1 MTGEWE
7 SGSDDAGGFRHKCC
21 CGKAVYATER
31 EAGKAARRMRRQGR
45 DRAWQGL
52 LRPYMCPER
61 RGKWHVGHEGDF
73 E

>member
-1 MTGEWE
+1 MTEGWE
-7 SGSDDAGGFRHKCC
+7 SESGAEAVCRPRSS

-31 EAGKAARRMRRQGR
+31 EAGRDARRMRRKGR

-52 LRPYMCPER
+52 LRAYMCPER
-61 RGKWHVGHEGDF
+61 KGKWHVGHEGDF